1 MDPKLKEELKVIFE
15 GLKLDEASL
24 DKVLTLFENTVNS
37 KVKIAT
43 DIALNEQ
50 DAAYAKELQN
60 LITKLDEKHSA
71 KLDEVIN
78 VINENHA
85 MKLQKIQKLYENH
98 YQKEFKKFKN
108 NLVKTNESF
117 IEMYI
122 NKVMPDNVISE
133 AVTVRK
139 QAKLISEM
147 KKMLALDS
155 ASTNDVIK
163 EGVLEAGKIINE
175 SKQQIEQL
183 ISEKAELENKIKANE
198 RDILLN
204 NKLNSVEASK
214 RDALKRIFKDADINT
229 INENFDYSSKLI
241 DKQRKELKEELK
253 NKNISQKKFI
263 PFNNKPSIIAE
274 NVQQKPSVKDTSI
287 MNDYLSE
294 LTSH

>member
-50 DAAYAKELQN
+50 DAAYPKELKN

>member
-274 NVQQKPSVKDTSI
+274 NAQQKPSVKDTSI

>member
-50 DAAYAKELQN
+50 DAAYAKELKN

-108 NLVKTNESF
+108 SLVKTNESF

-214 RDALKRIFKDADINT
+214 RDALKKIFKDADINT

-263 PFNNKPSIIAE
+263 PFNNKSSIIAE
-274 NVQQKPSVKDTSI
+274 NVQQKSSVKGTSI